1 MPVKGKLFVKNHEG
15 NQLEGPNEEDK
26 SSFIFEYD
34 HQVYLPTDIED
45 SRVQG
50 ARRISV
56 FSVVKDVDKLTP
68 QLYDIVCN
76 GRKCT
81 EVLIKLFRIH
91 ADTGEEEEYF
101 HYLLEEAKVVS
112 VDNYMPF
119 TKNKANE
126 DLGHLEKVKFLSRK
140 FTWKFLAGGI
150 EYTEEAMK

>member
-15 NQLEGPNEEDK
+15 NQLEGPQEDL

-34 HQVYLPTDIED
+34 HQVYLPTDVED

-50 ARRISV
+50 TRRISV

-91 ADTGEEEEYF
+91 ADTGTEEEYF
-101 HYLLEEAKVVS
+101 HYVLEDAKVVS
-112 VDNYMPF
+112 VDNYMPS
-119 TKNKANE
+119 TKIDANE
-126 DLGHLEKVKFLSRK
+126 NLGHLEKVKFLAKK
-140 FTWKFLAGGI
+140 FTWKFLDGGI
-150 EYTEEAMK
+150 EYTEEQMK